1 MVRTVLRRNGRSP
14 VRGFTLVELLVVIG
28 IIAVLISVLL
38 PALRKARESAQ
49 RVNCASNLR
58 QIYSGLN
65 LYANEY
71 KGVVPLGYQ
80 GSNTPANNT
89 KQFNFMMLY
98 GYGSFQRIPV
108 GLGMLIENKM
118 LSSGLV
124 FYCPSVN
131 VGTSLAYDIIIGT
144 TNNKWHNPPWTGKN
158 VPNHIR
164 SSYGVRPDF
173 GFDIQGTNPTH
184 AWVPLNGSRWPRLAK
199 DFRGSKAIVSDGAS
213 LPGHVVTRH
222 QKGLNSLY
230 SDGSVLWVDGA
241 FLKKKPLYP
250 TAPDFSSIPTG
261 PFNVIYNPTMDN
273 LWAALDER

>member
-1 MVRTVLRRNGRSP
+1 MDRFVSGKTRRLG

-28 IIAVLISVLL
+28 IIALLISILL

-49 RVNCASNLR
+49 RVKCASNLR
-58 QIYSGLN
+58 QIYSGLV

-80 GSNTPANNT
+80 GSNNPANNT

-98 GYGSFQRIPV
+98 GYGSYQRIPV

-131 VGTSLAYDIIIGT
+131 VGISLAYDSTVGV
-144 TNNKWHNPPWTGKN
+144 NNKWHNPPWTGAN
-158 VPNHIR
+158 IPNNIR
-164 SSYGVRPDF
+164 SSYGIRPDF

-213 LPGHVVTRH
+213 LPGHVITRH

-230 SDGSVLWVDGA
+230 SDGSVIWVDGA

-250 TAPDFSSIPTG
+250 AAPDFLSITTG
-261 PFNVIYNPTMDN
+261 AFNVIYNPTMDN
-273 LWAALDER
+273 LWAALDEK